1 VRLLLDTHIWL
12 WTFLQP
18 ERIPAA
24 ILKVLQAPDS
34 ELWLSPVS
42 VWELTMLTRKQ
53 RIGLTQD
60 VPEWVEESLAK
71 LPMRQAVLTYEIAL
85 ATQDVDLGDHHDP
98 ADRFLAATAK
108 VLDLTLVT
116 VDARLLAGKGYS
128 VLK

>member
-1 VRLLLDTHIWL
+1 MRLLLDTHIWL

-24 ILKVLQAPDS
+24 ILKILQAPDS

-53 RIGLTQD
+53 RLGLTQN
-60 VPEWVEESLAK
+60 VPEWVEESLKK
-71 LPMRQAVLTYEIAL
+71 LPMRQAALTYEIAL
-85 ATQDVDLGDHHDP
+85 ATQEVDLGDHFDP

-108 VLDLTLVT
+108 VLDLILVT
-116 VDARLLAGKGYS
+116 MDSRLLAGKGYS
-128 VLK
+128 VFK

>member
-1 VRLLLDTHIWL
+1 
-12 WTFLQP
+12 
-18 ERIPAA
+18 
-24 ILKVLQAPDS
+24 
-34 ELWLSPVS
+34 
-42 VWELTMLTRKQ
+42 MLTRKQ

-85 ATQDVDLGDHHDP
+85 ATQEVDLGDHFDP
-98 ADRFLAATAK
+98 VDRFLAATAK

-116 VDARLLAGKGYS
+116 VDARLLTGKGYS